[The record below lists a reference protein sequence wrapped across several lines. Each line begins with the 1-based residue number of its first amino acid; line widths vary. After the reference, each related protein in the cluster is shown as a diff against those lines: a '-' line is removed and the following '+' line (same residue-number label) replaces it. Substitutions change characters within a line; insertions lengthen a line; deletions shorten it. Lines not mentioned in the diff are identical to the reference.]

1 MLLQIEEGVIMS
13 AEATVRARIDEDIKI
28 KSAAILSSMGLSVSD
43 AIRLMLTQVVTQK
56 ALPFNIKAPTQ
67 ETIETFEA
75 TDNHKNIVKCNN
87 ADDMFTKLGI

>member
-1 MLLQIEEGVIMS
+1 
-13 AEATVRARIDEDIKI
+13 
-28 KSAAILSSMGLSVSD
+28 MGLSVSD

-75 TDNHKNIVKCNN
+75 TDDKRDIIQCDN
-87 ADDMFTKLGI
+87 ADDMFAKLGI

>member
-1 MLLQIEEGVIMS
+1 MS

-28 KSAAILSSMGLSVSD
+28 KSAAILSSMGLSLSD

-56 ALPFNIKAPTQ
+56 ALPFNIKAPNQ

-75 TDNHKNIVKCNN
+75 TDNHENIVKCNN